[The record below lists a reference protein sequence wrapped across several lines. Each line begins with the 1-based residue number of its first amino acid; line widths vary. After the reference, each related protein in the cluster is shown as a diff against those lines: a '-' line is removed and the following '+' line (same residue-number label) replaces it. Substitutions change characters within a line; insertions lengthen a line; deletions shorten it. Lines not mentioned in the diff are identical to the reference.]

1 MQVDNDE
8 LRNLCTQLNH
18 LFENTNLTITDR
30 CEFTGLF
37 SGLASVQSFFDQI
50 NELVTGHHGLKKLV
64 KWHLEEGR
72 CVSTALKNQCRATC
86 LTDTSTQGDLN
97 GTYDNLA
104 SKQKHKAC
112 LPQDMGGLGHG
123 VKLPDGRLM
132 RSFSSRGIPL
142 TEEPLGQD
150 VDRLAAEFAKFDSSV
165 FYECAGAWQTASE
178 TLVTLAD
185 DLQKIANDVEGA
197 GSNDAYTHEAG
208 SGMRR
213 WASSLRQLGKQ
224 AHTVSTRI
232 DTFAK
237 NYDYARIEVNAVAD
251 ESDRAKRNA
260 TEERPYDPA
269 VYMEKASA
277 VLRDHYN
284 PELVHADT
292 RNIEVPVPIRA
303 FHRDDMV
310 RLPAP
315 PKPAPA
321 APVSVCDLPP
331 IAANPDGVMSA
342 PTQPV
347 APPPD
352 TKDIRKVTPRE
363 GMPPAETTP
372 NMVGPLSPGQGST
385 IGSVGGPTGM
395 TPGGAPSPVAP
406 AGTNAAAAGPAGMQ
420 TSQPNAGYMGGYPGR
435 WTNPNHGTGDNR
447 ESRPNTSVLVGGGA
461 FGAGLGA
468 GSVGRTGSMPGTS
481 GIASGMGAKGAGI
494 ASTNPNTPTGSSA
507 KTPTN
512 AGSSVK
518 GAGTPGTGAGR
529 PGMGGMPGA
538 PGAAASQGTTN
549 KSKRRRPRRSAE
561 NTERILPQP
570 GNLPRGIIRHPDDP
584 LYGTGR

>member
-1 MQVDNDE
+1 MISEHIVA
-8 LRNLCTQLNH
+8 
-18 LFENTNLTITDR
+18 FAENYN
-30 CEFTGLF
+30 
-37 SGLASVQSFFDQI
+37 
-50 NELVTGHHGLKKLV
+50 
-64 KWHLEEGR
+64 
-72 CVSTALKNQCRATC
+72 
-86 LTDTSTQGDLN
+86 
-97 GTYDNLA
+97 
-104 SKQKHKAC
+104 
-112 LPQDMGGLGHG
+112 
-123 VKLPDGRLM
+123 
-132 RSFSSRGIPL
+132 
-142 TEEPLGQD
+142 
-150 VDRLAAEFAKFDSSV
+150 
-165 FYECAGAWQTASE
+165 
-178 TLVTLAD
+178 
-185 DLQKIANDVEGA
+185 
-197 GSNDAYTHEAG
+197 
-208 SGMRR
+208 
-213 WASSLRQLGKQ
+213 
-224 AHTVSTRI
+224 
-232 DTFAK
+232 
-237 NYDYARIEVNAVAD
+237 YARIEVNAVAD

-284 PELVHADT
+284 PELVQADT

-321 APVSVCDLPP
+321 APVSVFDPP
-331 IAANPDGVMSA
+331 KIEANPDGVMPA

-347 APPPD
+347 PPPPD
-352 TKDIRKVTPRE
+352 TGAIHEVIPRE

-395 TPGGAPSPVAP
+395 TPGSASSPITP

-420 TSQPNAGYMGGYPGR
+420 TPQPNAGYMGGYPGR

-447 ESRPNTSVLVGGGA
+447 ENRPNANVLVGGGA

-481 GIASGMGAKGAGI
+481 GIGPGMGAKGAGI
-494 ASTNPNTPTGSSA
+494 ASTNPNTPTGSST

-512 AGSSVK
+512 AGSSTK
-518 GAGTPGTGAGR
+518 GAGTPGSGAGR

-538 PGAAASQGTTN
+538 PGAAASQGATN
-549 KSKRRRPRRSAE
+549 KSKPRRPRRSAN

-584 LYGTGR
+584 LYGTSR

>member
-8 LRNLCTQLNH
+8 LRNLCNQLNH

-30 CEFTGLF
+30 CEFVGLF
-37 SGLASVQSFFDQI
+37 SGLASVQSFFDQV

-64 KWHLEEGR
+64 KWHVEEGL
-72 CVSTALKNQCRATC
+72 CVCTALKNQCRAIC

-142 TEEPLGQD
+142 VKEPVGQD
-150 VDRLAAEFAKFDSSV
+150 VDRLAAEFAKFDTTV
-165 FYECAGAWQTASE
+165 FADCASAWETVAE
-178 TLVTLAD
+178 TLTTLSD
-185 DLQKIANDVEGA
+185 ELQKIANDVEGA

-213 WASSLRQLGKQ
+213 WASSLRQLGHQSKVISEHIV
-224 AHTVSTRI
+224 A
-232 DTFAK
+232 FAE
-237 NYDYARIEVNAVAD
+237 NYNYARIEVNAVAD
-251 ESDRAKRNA
+251 ESDRAKREA
-260 TEERPYDPA
+260 TEERPYDP
-269 VYMEKASA
+269 VIYMEKASA

-292 RNIEVPVPIRA
+292 KNIEVPVPIRA
-303 FHRDDMV
+303 FHRDDTV

-315 PKPAPA
+315 PQPAPA
-321 APVSVCDLPP
+321 APVSVFDPP
-331 IAANPDGVMSA
+331 KIEANPDGVMPA

-347 APPPD
+347 PPTPN
-352 TKDIRKVTPRE
+352 TKDIREVIPRE

-395 TPGGAPSPVAP
+395 TPGGAHSPVAP

-420 TSQPNAGYMGGYPGR
+420 TPQPNAGYMGGYPGR
-435 WTNPNHGTGDNR
+435 WTNPNHGTSDNR
-447 ESRPNTSVLVGGGA
+447 ENRPNANVVIGAGA
-461 FGAGLGA
+461 FGAGLGM
-468 GSVGRTGSMPGTS
+468 GSSERVAPKGGAFGAMPG
-481 GIASGMGAKGAGI
+481 AGQAPGS

-512 AGSSVK
+512 AGSSAK
-518 GAGTPGTGAGR
+518 GTGTPGTGAGR
-529 PGMGGMPGA
+529 PGMGGIPGT
-538 PGAAASQGTTN
+538 PGAAASQGTSS
-549 KSKRRRPRRSAE
+549 KSKPRRPRRSAE

-584 LYGTGR
+584 LYGTSR

>member
-1 MQVDNDE
+1 MDVDIKE
-8 LRNLCTQLNH
+8 LRTLCQRLEKTVTDAEL
-18 LFENTNLTITDR
+18 ESVDR
-30 CEFTGLF
+30 CSFAGLN
-37 SGLASVQSFFDQI
+37 SGLVSVQSMFDQI
-50 NELVTGHHGLKKLV
+50 NELVDGDHGLKKLFE
-64 KWHLEEGR
+64 WHIEEGN
-72 CVSTALKNQCRATC
+72 CVSTALSNQSRAIC

-150 VDRLAAEFAKFDSSV
+150 VDRLAAEFAKFDTTV
-165 FYECAGAWQTASE
+165 FADCASAWETAAE
-178 TLVTLAD
+178 TLTTLSD
-185 DLQKIANDVEGA
+185 ELQKIANDAEGA

-213 WASSLRQLGKQ
+213 WASSLRQLGHQSKVISEHIV
-224 AHTVSTRI
+224 A
-232 DTFAK
+232 FAE
-237 NYDYARIEVNAVAD
+237 NYNYARIEVNAVAD
-251 ESDRAKRNA
+251 ESDRAKREA

-292 RNIEVPVPIRA
+292 KNIEVPVPIRA

-321 APVSVCDLPP
+321 APSGVFTPP
-331 IAANPDGVMSA
+331 KIEANPDGVMSA
-342 PTQPV
+342 PTQSV
-347 APPPD
+347 APPPG
-352 TKDIRKVTPRE
+352 TKGIRGVTPRE

-420 TSQPNAGYMGGYPGR
+420 TPQPNAGYMGGYPGR